1 MTQSSIPVITPF
13 KAITLSPLA
22 LFPHKGGGDSGVY
35 RVSGGKSGGSEEEAQ
50 RHPRL
55 A

>member
-1 MTQSSIPVITPF
+1 MIESDHAFT
-13 KAITLSPLA
+13 SPS
-22 LFPHKGGGDSGVY
+22 LFYKGGGDSGVY